1 MRWLH
6 NIEIPYSKPENFNYP
21 GPQSYKVKK
30 DKMVRI
36 NSQPFNS
43 SNKRKLG
50 EPSNINP
57 GPGD

>member
-1 MRWLH
+1 M
-6 NIEIPYSKPENFNYP
+6 I
-21 GPQSYKVKK
+21 
-30 DKMVRI
+30 RI

-57 GPGD
+57 GPGDYNTSKDLGKKNNEKELKINGKNSTLLN